1 MIKIVFYN
9 KNALYY
15 FGHQDQHNAMYNLW
29 PKRLL
34 LFHATVLLFAQLHCT
49 VKLKY
54 SEVVSLYIHNFISL
68 K

>member
-1 MIKIVFYN
+1 M
-9 KNALYY
+9 YY
-15 FGHQDQHNAMYNLW
+15 DSQQDQHNAMYNLW

-34 LFHATVLLFAQLHCT
+34 MFVIYMLHAAVLLFAQLHCI

-54 SEVVSLYIHNFISL
+54 LKFVSLHIHTFISL

>member
-15 FGHQDQHNAMYNLW
+15 FSHHDQHNAMYNLW

-34 LFHATVLLFAQLHCT
+34 IIPCNCIVICSA
-49 VKLKY
+49 
-54 SEVVSLYIHNFISL
+54 SLYG
-68 K
+68 